1 MGGGTKPAPGAAA
14 APEMDLKKFLESVP
28 PGRWVKVKN
37 LARQT
42 TRFGATNLE
51 ATLQAL
57 ELFCPAESRDGIRFF
72 APTDS
77 LDWLKSQVL
86 RETFVEFRCRNC
98 QGSRKT
104 FALWLLLGKDGEKG
118 EVFKLG
124 EVPAFGPPTPARL
137 ISLIGPEKDYYLK
150 GRHAENQGL
159 GIGAFV
165 YYRRVVENQKD
176 RIFDDILKV
185 SEKIGAPKELLAQ
198 LTAAKAETQF
208 SKAVET
214 IKQAIPQALL
224 INGHHNPLML
234 LHSALSEGL
243 HDKTDDQCL
252 ELATSIRVV
261 LTELV
266 ERMANA
272 LQGKA
277 ELNAAVGK
285 LFKGNVPKPQDS
297 NNGG

>member
-1 MGGGTKPAPGAAA
+1 MAIVRQGRGKGRSLQIRRSSSVRPSDTGPL
-14 APEMDLKKFLESVP
+14 DL
-28 PGRWVKVKN
+28 
-37 LARQT
+37 A
-42 TRFGATNLE
+42 
-51 ATLQAL
+51 
-57 ELFCPAESRDGIRFF
+57 
-72 APTDS
+72 
-77 LDWLKSQVL
+77 DWP
-86 RETFVEFRCRNC
+86 
-98 QGSRKT
+98 RKG
-104 FALWLLLGKDGEKG
+104 LL
-118 EVFKLG
+118 
-124 EVPAFGPPTPARL
+124 
-137 ISLIGPEKDYYLK
+137 KDYYLK

-176 RIFDDILKV
+176 RIFDEILKV